1 MLYTGNEQSSEK
13 GHNPAVNNNV
23 GEVTVTIG
31 SKIGF
36 WAIVIITLGLFYI
49 WVICQKNKLNV
60 MQMKINES
68 ASGIDV
74 QLQKRFDTLTK
85 IVDAVKGHVNFNKD
99 VYENIAKLR
108 SGNFKNTSDDIVN
121 KSKLIDT
128 ISSGIQISVEAY
140 PNLGADQSIQKLINE
155 SAMIERELAAA
166 RRLYNSNVTNF
177 NSIIF
182 TFPTSVI
189 ASKKKYHAIALFETS
204 KTAREDVKINF

>member
-1 MLYTGNEQSSEK
+1 MLYSGNEQSSEK

-23 GEVTVTIG
+23 GEVQVTTG
-31 SKIGF
+31 SKVGF
-36 WAIVIITLGLFYI
+36 WFLVIISLGFFYI
-49 WVICQKNKLNV
+49 WVITQKNKLNV
-60 MQMKINES
+60 MQMKINEA

-85 IVDAVKGHVNFNKD
+85 IVDAVKNHVKFNKD

-108 SGNFKNTSDDIVN
+108 SGNFKNTSDDVVA
-121 KSKLIDT
+121 KSKLIDNL
-128 ISSGIQISVEAY
+128 SSGINISVEAY

-155 SAMIERELAAA
+155 STMIERELAAA
-166 RRLYNSNVTNF
+166 RRLYNSNVTDF

-189 ASKKKYHAIALFETS
+189 ASGKKYHAIPLFETS
-204 KTAREDVKINF
+204 QSTRADIKINF